1 MALLRDEIRV
11 ARKAYPCGA
20 YYWFD
25 RSNYGQQDMEPD
37 DWVTV
42 EAVRAEGCQILPGMQ
57 HIYQTSVGG
66 DGWGEF
72 RARQDMNAICHKY
85 DLYPDD

>member
-20 YYWFD
+20 CYWFG
-25 RSNYGQQDMEPD
+25 RSNYGQQDVEPD
-37 DWVTV
+37 DWATV

-57 HIYQTSVGG
+57 HIYQASVDG
-66 DGWGEF
+66 DGWSEF

-85 DLYPDD
+85 DLYPDA